1 MDYKIVIPS
10 YNRVDIL
17 RNKTYKLL
25 MDYNVNEK
33 DIYLFIVPEEIEK
46 YKKEFPNV
54 NIIKT
59 KKGFLEGKKY
69 LLQYWKSGT
78 KLITMDDDITK
89 IIKLEN
95 NKLVPVKNFN
105 DLSKLVFTEM
115 KKTNTRLAG
124 FYPVPNVMFMD
135 KIKPITTDL
144 RYIYGPLR
152 YWIVDNNIIPTNN
165 AKEDFEM
172 TIEYYKKYGGVLR
185 FNKYSYISDYMGGK
199 GGRDR
204 SKEKEDSDNFFKKYK
219 SYISRVI
226 THKDGTTSFLLKKN
240 VDK

>member
-10 YNRVDIL
+10 FNRVDIL
-17 RNKTYKLL
+17 KKKTYKLL
-25 MDYNVNEK
+25 TDYNVNEK
-33 DIYLFIVPEEIEK
+33 DIYLFIVPEEIDK
-46 YKKEFPNV
+46 YKKEFPNA

-89 IIKLEN
+89 IVKLQG
-95 NKLVPVKNFN
+95 NKLVPIDNFN
-105 DLSKLVFTEM
+105 ELAKKMFNEM
-115 KKTNTRLAG
+115 KKSNTRLGG
-124 FYPVPNVMFMD
+124 FYPVPNVMFM
-135 KIKPITTDL
+135 KNAPEITTDL
-144 RYIYGPLR
+144 RYIYGPFR
-152 YWIVDNNIIPTNN
+152 FWIVDNNIIPTNN
-165 AKEDFEM
+165 GKEDFEM

-185 FNKYSYISDYMGGK
+185 MNKFSFISDYMGGS

-204 SKEKEDSDNFFKKYK
+204 STEKKDSDDFKKKYK
-219 SYISRVI
+219 EYISREI

-240 VDK
+240 VGK